1 MKKKKKLTVSK
12 LAFGNIKMH
21 KRQYTLL
28 IISIILAM
36 IFSTGTVFFVSCMRT
51 SREQLQYESYGEQ
64 TDVMISPED
73 FDFESGVKKGYIDAM
88 PGYMNIISFAY
99 SKEKGESRGFAVCSM
114 DETAKQLYH
123 VIVTEGRY
131 PEKAGEIAIEARA
144 LARLGTKTELGEKI
158 TLQAKPANGER
169 FMNES
174 TEKTYTLVGI
184 LQDKKGQMGYSY
196 EDGDYMEIN
205 PCAVVSGEEK
215 VELGGKNMVLAFYKL
230 SDFKAREILYGK
242 RLDVLYTDQE
252 KPDYDMTIW
261 NKIVQYKA
269 RNEYYQETFEGTA
282 VNSQVSVATALVIV
296 LAVTSCIGIVNAFS
310 TNLNERKKQIGLLRA
325 VGTTKRQIINIFGR
339 EAFVLC
345 LICTPISILVSYLG
359 VWIYAHLMGDRFIFA
374 PNVKI
379 LFIGAVIGI
388 ICVMLAA
395 LIPLIHITKI
405 SPMQAIRNTEL
416 ARKMRK
422 NHVRSQKQF
431 NPSWLLAKRS
441 LSFSKARQ
449 IGTCIFLVITIVISG
464 LSMSI
469 FLGNDYLEIYKHD
482 YIVSNPYDG
491 IEFVNYADNESPF
504 TESLRQEILS
514 IPYVASAELE
524 GRNINVNML
533 VEGDYPLYLKM
544 DTYDYRTIFDNPYHV
559 EENDQNNADVIFS
572 NEYTEEYLKLK
583 KKAGYT
589 QDIYNRQLCSYSE
602 SELEKLNEKVTDGKI
617 NIDKINSGEEIIVDA
632 PEEIGFYARF
642 NKDNYLYTYSTWN
655 MDKGSDDYKRNRTR
669 YNQIIATAK
678 SPFNAGDT
686 ITLSVLVEQNG
697 KLTRTDK
704 QVKIGAVISS
714 GAHETYFIT
723 SARGIEK
730 FPYQGNYESITADLS
745 QECTFEIDDSVQSS
759 LESIIDLNEYTL
771 HSKFESEWLS
781 DSITLSNAIEFISII
796 ALLICISIGLVNNGI
811 SAQVHE
817 SKKKIGTLRA
827 VGASLKDLTR
837 SFTMQVMT
845 TLGISTAIGFVIYI
859 AVFLFLKYLTL
870 ETPVFTPLPIIVCL
884 LIYTVTFINLRYN
897 IKKMMKFSIVEN
909 IREL

>member
-1 MKKKKKLTVSK
+1 MKKKKRLSVSR

-36 IFSTGTVFFVSCMRT
+36 IFSAGTVFFVSCMNT
-51 SREQLQYESYGEQ
+51 SKKQLQYESYGEQ

-73 FDFESGVKKGYIDAM
+73 FDFESGVKNGYIDAM

-123 VIVTEGRY
+123 VIVTAGRY

-158 TLQAKPANGER
+158 TLQAKPANGES

-184 LQDKKGQMGYSY
+184 LQDKKDTFRYSVD
-196 EDGDYMEIN
+196 DGDGLEIN
-205 PCAVVSGEEK
+205 PCAVVSSEET
-215 VELGGKNMVLAFYKL
+215 VELGGKDMVLALYKL
-230 SDFKAREILYGK
+230 NDFKAREILYGK
-242 RLDVLYTDQE
+242 RLEIWYIDQE
-252 KPDYDMTIW
+252 QPDYDMTIW

-269 RNEYYQETFEGTA
+269 TNEYYQDSFESTA
-282 VNSQVSVATALVIV
+282 VDSQVSVATALVIV
-296 LAVTSCIGIVNAFS
+296 LAVSSCIGIVNAFS

-345 LICTPISILVSYLG
+345 LICTPISILVSYFS
-359 VWIYAHLMGDRFIFA
+359 VWLYAYLMGDKFIFA

-379 LFIGAVIGI
+379 LFIGAVVGI

-395 LIPLIHITKI
+395 LIPLVHITKI
-405 SPMQAIRNTEL
+405 SPMQAIRNTDL

-422 NHVRSQKQF
+422 NHVHSQKQF

-449 IGTCIFLVITIVISG
+449 VGTCIFLVVTIVISG
-464 LSMSI
+464 LSVSLL
-469 FLGNDYLEIYKHD
+469 LGNDYSMGYKHD
-482 YIVSNPYDG
+482 YSIDNRYDMG
-491 IEFVNYADNESPF
+491 DFVNYADDEPPFNESF
-504 TESLRQEILS
+504 RQEVLA
-514 IPYVASAELE
+514 IPYIASAEL
-524 GRNINVNML
+524 GNKNINVNML
-533 VEGDYPLYLKM
+533 VDGEYPLYLKM
-544 DTYDYRTIFDNPYHV
+544 DSYHYNSIFDRPSDELK
-559 EENDQNNADVIFS
+559 EEQINIDAVLPNN
-572 NEYTEEYLKLK
+572 YTEEYVELK

-589 QDIYNRQLCSYSE
+589 QDIYNQQLCSWPE
-602 SELEKLNEKVTDGKI
+602 SELEKLNEKVIDGKI
-617 NIDKINSGEEIIVDA
+617 NIDKINSGEEIIVYA
-632 PEEIGFYARF
+632 PEELGFIVRYKSPYYVSAI
-642 NKDNYLYTYSTWN
+642 N
-655 MDKGSDDYKRNRTR
+655 MDKNSDDYKWSEKDRK
-669 YNQIIATAK
+669 YIVATAK

-714 GAHETYFIT
+714 RGYGTFIT
-723 SARGIEK
+723 SAKGIEK
-730 FPYQGNYESITADLS
+730 FPYQGNYESIGADLS
-745 QECTFEIDDSVQSS
+745 QECTFEIEDSIKSS
-759 LESIIDLNEYTL
+759 FESIVDLNSMYL
-771 HSKFESEWLS
+771 SSKFEDEWLY
-781 DSITLSNAIEFISII
+781 DSVNLSNAINFISII
-796 ALLICISIGLVNNGI
+796 ALLICISIGLVNNWI

-837 SFTMQVMT
+837 SFTLQVMT
-845 TLGISTAIGFVIYI
+845 TLGISTVIGFVIYV
-859 AVFLFLKYLTL
+859 AVFLFLKFRTM
-870 ETPVFTPLPIIVCL
+870 ETPVFTPFPILVCM
-884 LIYTVTFINLRYN
+884 LIYLVTFVNLRYN
-897 IKKMMKFSIVEN
+897 IKKMTKFSIVEN

>member
-1 MKKKKKLTVSK
+1 MKKKLTVSK

-99 SKEKGESRGFAVCSM
+99 SKEKGESRGFVVCNM

-123 VIVTEGRY
+123 VIVTSGRY

-158 TLQAKPANGER
+158 TLQAKPASGESY
-169 FMNES
+169 MKEP

-184 LQDKKGQMGYSY
+184 LKDKKAQFHYFY
-196 EDGDYMEIN
+196 DDGDMNEIN
-205 PCAVVSGEEK
+205 PRAVVSSDEK
-215 VELGGKNMVLAFYKL
+215 VEPGGKDMVLAFYKL
-230 SDFKAREILYGK
+230 NDFKAREKLYGK
-242 RLDVLYTDQE
+242 RDDSLYTDQE

-261 NKIVQYKA
+261 NKVVQYKA
-269 RNEYYQETFEGTA
+269 RNEYYQETFESTA

-296 LAVTSCIGIVNAFS
+296 LAVSSCIGIVNAFS

-345 LICTPISILVSYLG
+345 LICTPISILVSYFS
-359 VWIYAHLMGDRFIFA
+359 VWLYAHLMGDRFIFA
-374 PNVKI
+374 PNIKI
-379 LFIGAVIGI
+379 LFIGAVVGI

-449 IGTCIFLVITIVISG
+449 IGICIFLVITIVISG
-464 LSMSI
+464 LSVSI
-469 FLGNDYLEIYKHD
+469 FLGNDYSMDYQHD
-482 YIVSNPYDG
+482 Y
-491 IEFVNYADNESPF
+491 FLVNNNDSTQYINHANDEPPF
-504 TESLRQEILS
+504 TESLRQEFLT
-514 IPYVASAELE
+514 IPYVASAEL
-524 GRNINVNML
+524 GARNINVNML
-533 VEGDYPLYLKM
+533 IEGDYPLYLKM
-544 DTYDYRTIFDNPYHV
+544 DTYGYQTIFDDPCQV
-559 EENDQNNADVIFS
+559 EKEDQKNVDAIFS
-572 NEYTEEYLKLK
+572 DEYTEEYIELK
-583 KKAGYT
+583 KKVGYT
-589 QDIYNRQLCSYSE
+589 QDIYNRHLCSYSE
-602 SELEKLNEKVTDGKI
+602 SDLEGLNENIIDGKI
-617 NIDKINSGEEIIVDA
+617 NIDKINCGEEIIVDA

-642 NKDNYLYTYSTWN
+642 NKENYLYTYSTWN
-655 MDKGSDDYKRNRTR
+655 MDKRSDDYKRNRTE
-669 YNQIIATAK
+669 YKHIVATAK
-678 SPFNAGDT
+678 SPFKAGDT
-686 ITLSVLVEQNG
+686 ITLSVLVEENG

-714 GAHETYFIT
+714 GGHETFIT

-730 FPYQGNYESITADLS
+730 FPYQGNYESISADLS
-745 QECTFEIDDSVQSS
+745 QECTFEIEDSVKSS
-759 LESIIDLNEYTL
+759 LESIADLNSV
-771 HSKFESEWLS
+771 HFISKFENEWRGDNAQLS
-781 DSITLSNAIEFISII
+781 TAIDFISII

-845 TLGISTAIGFVIYI
+845 TLGISTVIGFVIYI
-859 AVFLFLKYLTL
+859 AVFLFLKFRTL
-870 ETPVFTPLPIIVCL
+870 ETPVFTLFPIAVCL
-884 LIYTVTFINLRYN
+884 LIYAVTFINLRYN